1 MKKQIMKSLTAAS
14 MMLAML
20 FGGNAAFAGGTNG
33 NTKNGAK
40 KKVAVKHPKTV
51 RITVSKDGFSPSSI
65 NVEEGYPVTLI
76 FNRKD
81 KKGCGN
87 KVVFPSLNITKNLP
101 VGKPVTV
108 KITPE
113 KSGNIAFTCGMGMMK
128 GSLVVSG

>member
-1 MKKQIMKSLTAAS
+1 MMKSLVAAS

-65 NVEEGYPVTLI
+65 NVEEGFPLTLI
-76 FNRKD
+76 FHRKN
-81 KKGCGN
+81 KQGCGN
-87 KVVFPSLNITKNLP
+87 KIVFPSLKITRNLP
-101 VGKPVTV
+101 VGKPVAV
-108 KITPE
+108 KITPDRP
-113 KSGNIAFTCGMGMMK
+113 GTIAFTSGMCE
-128 GSLVVSG
+128 GSIVVE